1 MVLSRGVPVP
11 HAGTSGN
18 DIDYLKPR
26 RVLCDLLSHSLRAR
40 DGRLHRRDETKVTL
54 NLFTKDVEWFK
65 RPSSSAITAARAPP
79 AAEPDAA
86 SITPRIRAAISGI
99 DVDGLVRRD
108 QSGFHAQPSSSADLA
123 LALCARAAS
132 GHAAVAP
139 PSSVMN
145 VRRFMFAL
153 TRLPRRRGRA
163 LSSACRGRAL
173 SLSSG

>member
-11 HAGTSGN
+11 HAGQAVN

-108 QSGFHAQPSSSADLA
+108 QSAFHAQPSFVSRP
-123 LALCARAAS
+123 C
-132 GHAAVAP
+132 
-139 PSSVMN
+139 
-145 VRRFMFAL
+145 FAL
-153 TRLPRRRGRA
+153 LRACRDRPRRRAAEQRDELA
-163 LSSACRGRAL
+163 SFHA
-173 SLSSG
+173 

>member
-18 DIDYLKPR
+18 DIEYLKSR

-86 SITPRIRAAISGI
+86 SITPRIRAVMRCI
-99 DVDGLVRRD
+99 DAAVLVRGNK
-108 QSGFHAQPSSSADLA
+108 SAFHAHPSPSAA
-123 LALCARAAS
+123 LAPALGAPAAS
-132 GHAAVAP
+132 GHAAAAP
-139 PSSVMN
+139 PSSAMSA
-145 VRRFMFAL
+145 RRC
-153 TRLPRRRGRA
+153 
-163 LSSACRGRAL
+163 S
-173 SLSSG
+173 